1 MCSTKHF
8 SDDDCV
14 VDPAYV
20 ELEAKWHKP
29 PSLWRRGLKRMTV
42 LRIRHPLAIICAT
55 IIIMLWCANVRA
67 DDTVVLS
74 IALIAITAIAITA
87 IAITAILFDSK
98 YYEYRYKKRALAS
111 SDAAKD
117 QETT

>member
-1 MCSTKHF
+1 MFAQTTQWF
-8 SDDDCV
+8 
-14 VDPAYV
+14 
-20 ELEAKWHKP
+20 
-29 PSLWRRGLKRMTV
+29 
-42 LRIRHPLAIICAT
+42 
-55 IIIMLWCANVRA
+55 
-67 DDTVVLS
+67 LS